1 MGKLG
6 HHQLEQLVLRARGG
20 DERAFAQLYRATAA
34 AQYYQA
40 LSILGDEQL
49 AEDAVQECY
58 LVLHRSLQQ
67 LEKPRAVVA
76 FLNRTTYLVCQNI
89 RRAQARAKP
98 VAEADLEQAAQL
110 PSPQDLQLRD
120 TALTLSAA
128 IAKLPQRQRQVLAL
142 RYFSQYTVAQ
152 IAEMMQCSTSTVDRL
167 LTAAKHALRQQLGG
181 TFALV
186 PMGLLLRYSCRQLPR
201 PALPGSAVAAAVGAT
216 AILCVGGV
224 QLAPFDLHC
233 ELQQS
238 PAAAIL
244 TACIGGIPAQR
255 VELSDSSGRTTDMAR
270 GKDGCYTLPIS
281 QNGTYTLRAVANT
294 GRVHRRQ
301 VTVTDLDRQGPTLA
315 EIRPTEELVYFTVHD
330 DSGLAADS
338 LRAVDARGEA
348 TYLDKVEGGC
358 YAAALPNGS
367 YTLLSSDQLGNT
379 SAVPFSLTGG
389 QADRVAGE

>member
-58 LVLHRSLQQ
+58 LVLHRSLRQ

-120 TALTLSAA
+120 TALTVSAA
-128 IAKLPQRQRQVLAL
+128 IAKLPQRQRQALAL

-167 LTAAKHALRQQLGG
+167 LAAAKRALRQQLGS

-186 PMGLLLRYSCRQLPR
+186 PMGLLLRYSCL
-201 PALPGSAVAAAVGAT
+201 
-216 AILCVGGV
+216 
-224 QLAPFDLHC
+224 
-233 ELQQS
+233 EMK
-238 PAAAIL
+238 
-244 TACIGGIPAQR
+244 
-255 VELSDSSGRTTDMAR
+255 LS
-270 GKDGCYTLPIS
+270 
-281 QNGTYTLRAVANT
+281 
-294 GRVHRRQ
+294 
-301 VTVTDLDRQGPTLA
+301 
-315 EIRPTEELVYFTVHD
+315 
-330 DSGLAADS
+330 
-338 LRAVDARGEA
+338 
-348 TYLDKVEGGC
+348 
-358 YAAALPNGS
+358 
-367 YTLLSSDQLGNT
+367 
-379 SAVPFSLTGG
+379 
-389 QADRVAGE
+389 